1 MTYNNYFHLFAYFLK
16 SACRRRAILG
26 IAVSFA
32 EEEEEEEEEEE
43 DAEF

>member
-1 MTYNNYFHLFAYFLK
+1 MTNNNYLFAYFLE